1 MHRWLNDW
9 RASKLPDLCMN
20 LRNMILVT
28 VKGSKITMTWGW
40 LVVCFFTLQVGLALA
55 GKKQNGSI
63 SSSSPA
69 LTLIFFH
76 TEISSAYPTSGG
88 LH

>member
-1 MHRWLNDW
+1 
-9 RASKLPDLCMN
+9 MN